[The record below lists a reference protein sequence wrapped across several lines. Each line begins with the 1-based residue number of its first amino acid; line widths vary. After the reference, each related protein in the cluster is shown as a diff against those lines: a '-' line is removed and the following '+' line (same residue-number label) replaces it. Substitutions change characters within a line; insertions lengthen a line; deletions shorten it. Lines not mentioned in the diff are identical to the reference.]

1 MGEPSPQKP
10 PEPAEEPMQ
19 FDVSITINKAR
30 GLPLPPLFYSN
41 PIVECLWGEPDPALL
56 GSSSRDLT
64 PTPVRSAAAGSSAAG
79 PSLTAAPPL
88 AAGGAASELHAGPGS
103 MLQAP

>member
-1 MGEPSPQKP
+1 
-10 PEPAEEPMQ
+10 MQ

-56 GSSSRDLT
+56 GSSSR
-64 PTPVRSAAAGSSAAG
+64 VRG
-79 PSLTAAPPL
+79 
-88 AAGGAASELHAGPGS
+88 
-103 MLQAP
+103 

>member
-56 GSSSRDLT
+56 GRSRR
-64 PTPVRSAAAGSSAAG
+64 VRG
-79 PSLTAAPPL
+79 
-88 AAGGAASELHAGPGS
+88 
-103 MLQAP
+103 

>member
-56 GSSSRDLT
+56 GRSGR
-64 PTPVRSAAAGSSAAG
+64 VRLGLGFALLGRSGRVRLG
-79 PSLTAAPPL
+79 L
-88 AAGGAASELHAGPGS
+88 G
-103 MLQAP
+103 

>member
-56 GSSSRDLT
+56 GSSSSRVS
-64 PTPVRSAAAGSSAAG
+64 PNPNPSPNPSPNPNPHPWSSW
-79 PSLTAAPPL
+79 
-88 AAGGAASELHAGPGS
+88 
-103 MLQAP
+103 